1 MFRPGIYCKCNYR
14 DCHITCKPF
23 CSLTKLQLLLL
34 FTDFGKVFCFINLML
49 IPFMP
54 SWHFPTIFGLDH
66 DMKKTCPYEGNF
78 CSHKLSWR
86 SLAHSDTSLLSLH
99 WPWERNVLGV
109 YEEEQQIQM
118 GTTRAACVTGEC
130 RKKL

>member
-1 MFRPGIYCKCNYR
+1 MKETFALIS
-14 DCHITCKPF
+14 CH
-23 CSLTKLQLLLL
+23 
-34 FTDFGKVFCFINLML
+34 
-49 IPFMP
+49 
-54 SWHFPTIFGLDH
+54 
-66 DMKKTCPYEGNF
+66 EGV
-78 CSHKLSWR
+78 
-86 SLAHSDTSLLSLH
+86 LAHSDTSLLSLH